1 MFFTLSK
8 IIDFILLP
16 ISWILISLVLGI
28 WKKNTKMLYAA
39 LGMLVLFTN
48 GYFVN
53 QLYRWYELPQTI
65 LQPNQKFTYGVVL
78 GGGYIKN
85 PQEDPN
91 RINVGET
98 ADRMLQP
105 ILLYKSGVISKIIIT
120 GGDTSIKG
128 LRTDEIRET
137 AQATKFMRAMGVDSA
152 DIIQEGKARNTHEN
166 ATYTRDILN
175 KTQEPILLITSAA
188 HMRRSLACF
197 EKVGLQ
203 PVAYPV
209 DHKKKDSPMGVLE
222 WLMPSENHLARFSQL
237 VREIFGYVIYKLNG
251 YA

>member
-16 ISWILISLVLGI
+16 ISWILISLIFGI
-28 WKKNTKMLYAA
+28 WKKNRNILYVT
-39 LGMLVLFTN
+39 LGMLLLFTN
-48 GYFVN
+48 GFFVN
-53 QLYRWYELPQTI
+53 QLYRWYEVPQTI
-65 LQPNQKFTYGVVL
+65 LQPNQKFNYGIIL
-78 GGGYIKN
+78 GGGIIKTS
-85 PQEDPN
+85 QEDPK

-105 ILLYKSGVISKIIIT
+105 ILLYKSGVISKIVIT

-128 LRTDEIRET
+128 LRTDEIHET
-137 AQATKFMRAMGVDSA
+137 AQVAKFLIAMGVDSP
-152 DIIQEGKARNTHEN
+152 DIIREEQARNTHEN
-166 ATYTRDILN
+166 ATYTKAIIN
-175 KTQEPILLITSAA
+175 NTQEPILLITSAA
-188 HMRRSLACF
+188 HMRRSMACF
-197 EKVGLQ
+197 QKVGLN
-203 PVAYPV
+203 PVAYSV

-237 VREIFGYVIYKLNG
+237 VREVFGLLIYQLNG

>member
-16 ISWILISLVLGI
+16 ISWILISLIYGI
-28 WKKNTKMLYAA
+28 WKKNTKILYAT
-39 LGMLVLFTN
+39 LGMLLLFTN
-48 GYFVN
+48 GFFVN
-53 QLYRWYELPQTI
+53 QLYRWYELPQTH
-65 LQPNQKFTYGVVL
+65 LAPSQKFTYGVIL
-78 GGGYIKN
+78 GGGIIKT
-85 PQEDPN
+85 PQEDPD
-91 RINVGET
+91 RINIGET

-105 ILLYKSGVISKIIIT
+105 ILLYKSGTIKKIVIT

-128 LRTDEIRET
+128 LRSDEIHET
-137 AQATKFMRAMGVDSA
+137 QQVAKFLLAMGVDSS
-152 DIIQEGKARNTHEN
+152 DIIREEHARNTHEN
-166 ATYTRDILN
+166 ATYTQTIL
-175 KTQEPILLITSAA
+175 KHTKEPILLITSAA
-188 HMRRSLACF
+188 HMRRSMACF
-197 EKVGLQ
+197 QQVGLN

-237 VREIFGYVIYKLNG
+237 VREVFGLLIYKLNG

>member
-78 GGGYIKN
+78 GGGFIKN

-222 WLMPSENHLARFSQL
+222 CLMPSDNHLARFSQL
-237 VREIFGYVIYKLNG
+237 VIEVFGLVIYKLNG

>member
-16 ISWILISLVLGI
+16 ISWILISLLIGI
-28 WKKNTKMLYAA
+28 WKKNTKILWLS

-48 GYFVN
+48 GFFVN
-53 QLYRWYELPQTI
+53 QLYRWYEVPQTI
-65 LQPNQKFTYGVVL
+65 LKPNQKFTYGVVL
-78 GGGYIKN
+78 GGGFIKN
-85 PQEDPN
+85 QQEDPK

-105 ILLYKSGVISKIIIT
+105 ILLYKSGVIAKIIIT

-128 LRTDEIRET
+128 LRTDEIHET

-166 ATYTRDILN
+166 ATYTAEILSE
-175 KTQEPILLITSAA
+175 TREPILLITSAV
-188 HMRRSLACF
+188 HMRRSMACF
-197 EKVGLQ
+197 RQVELN
-203 PVAYPV
+203 PIAYPV

-237 VREIFGYVIYKLNG
+237 VREVAGLMIYKLNG

>member
-39 LGMLVLFTN
+39 LGMLVLLTN

-65 LQPNQKFTYGVVL
+65 LQPNQKFTFGVVL

-197 EKVGLQ
+197 KKVGLQ
-203 PVAYPV
+203 PIAYPV

-237 VREIFGYVIYKLNG
+237 VREMFGYAIYKLNG

>member
-16 ISWILISLVLGI
+16 ISWILISLIYGI
-28 WKKNTKMLYAA
+28 WKKNSKILYLT
-39 LGMLVLFTN
+39 LGMLLLFTN
-48 GYFVN
+48 GFFVN

-65 LQPNQKFTYGVVL
+65 LKPNQKFKYGVVL
-78 GGGYIKN
+78 GGGFIKN
-85 PQEDPN
+85 PQEDPQ

-105 ILLYKSGVISKIIIT
+105 ILLYKSGVITKIIIT

-137 AQATKFMRAMGVDSA
+137 AQAAKFMHAMGVDST
-152 DIIQEGKARNTHEN
+152 DIIQEGKARNTREN
-166 ATYTRDILN
+166 ATYTQMILRE
-175 KTQEPILLITSAA
+175 TREPILLITSAA

-197 EKVGLQ
+197 EKVGLR

-237 VREIFGYVIYKLNG
+237 VREVFGYLIYKLNG

>member
-28 WKKNTKMLYAA
+28 WKKNKKMLYVA

-78 GGGYIKN
+78 GGGFIKN
-85 PQEDPN
+85 LQEDPN

-152 DIIQEGKARNTHEN
+152 DIIQEGKARNTREN
-166 ATYTRDILN
+166 ATYTRDILK

-237 VREIFGYVIYKLNG
+237 VREMFGYGIYKLNG

>member
-16 ISWILISLVLGI
+16 ISWILISLIFGI
-28 WKKNTKMLYAA
+28 WKKNSKILYVT
-39 LGMLVLFTN
+39 LGMILLFTN
-48 GYFVN
+48 GFFVN
-53 QLYRWYELPQTI
+53 QLYRWHEVPQTI
-65 LQPNQKFTYGVVL
+65 LQPNQKFKYGIIL
-78 GGGYIKN
+78 GGGIIKTY
-85 PQEDPN
+85 QEDPK

-105 ILLYKSGVISKIIIT
+105 ILLYKSGVISKIVIT

-128 LRTDEIRET
+128 LRTDEIHET
-137 AQATKFMRAMGVDSA
+137 AQVAKFLIAMGVDSS
-152 DIIQEGKARNTHEN
+152 DIIREEQARNTHEN
-166 ATYTRDILN
+166 ATYTKAIIN
-175 KTQEPILLITSAA
+175 NTQEPILLITSAA
-188 HMRRSLACF
+188 HMRRSMACF
-197 EKVGLQ
+197 QKVGLN
-203 PVAYPV
+203 PVAYAV

-237 VREIFGYVIYKLNG
+237 VREVFGLLIYQLNG

>member
-16 ISWILISLVLGI
+16 ISWILISLVVGI
-28 WKKNTKMLYAA
+28 WKKNSKLLLLT
-39 LGMLVLFTN
+39 LGMLLLFTN
-48 GYFVN
+48 GFFVN
-53 QLYRWYELPQTI
+53 QIYRWHELPQTK
-65 LQPNQKFTYGVVL
+65 LTSKYTYGVVL
-78 GGGYIKN
+78 GGGIIKS
-85 PQEDPN
+85 PQENLD

-105 ILLYKSGVISKIIIT
+105 ILLYKAGIIQKIIIT

-128 LRTDEIRET
+128 LRKDDIHET
-137 AQATKFMRAMGVDSA
+137 AQVAKFMRAMGVDSS
-152 DIIQEGKARNTHEN
+152 DIIREEKARNTHEN
-166 ATYTRDILN
+166 AIYTKELIQN
-175 KTQEPILLITSAA
+175 ASAPFLLITSAA
-188 HMRRSLACF
+188 HMRRSMACF
-197 EKVGLQ
+197 EKVGLH

-222 WLMPSENHLARFSQL
+222 LMMPSENHLARFSQL
-237 VREIFGYVIYKLNG
+237 VREVFGLLIYKISG

>member
-16 ISWILISLVLGI
+16 ISWILISLTFGI
-28 WKKNTKMLYAA
+28 WKKNMKMLYAS

-53 QLYRWYELPQTI
+53 ELYRWYEVPQTS
-65 LQPNQKFTYGVVL
+65 LKPNQKFTYGVIL
-78 GGGYIKN
+78 GGGIIKTK
-85 PQEDPN
+85 QEDTN

-105 ILLYKSGVISKIIIT
+105 LLLYRAGIISKIIIT

-128 LRTDEIRET
+128 LRSDEIHET
-137 AQATKFMRAMGVDSA
+137 DQVAKFLISMGVNSTA
-152 DIIQEGKARNTHEN
+152 IIREEKARNTHEN
-166 ATYTRDILN
+166 ATYTQTLLKN
-175 KTQEPILLITSAA
+175 SKEPILLITSAA
-188 HMRRSLACF
+188 HMRRSIACF
-197 EKVGLQ
+197 QKVGLN

-209 DHKKKDSPMGVLE
+209 DHKKKDTHMGVLE
-222 WLMPSENHLARFSQL
+222 WLMPSENHLARLSQL
-237 VREIFGYVIYKLNG
+237 VREVFGLLIYKING

>member
-16 ISWILISLVLGI
+16 ISWILISLIYGI
-28 WKKNTKMLYAA
+28 WKKNSKILYLT
-39 LGMLVLFTN
+39 LGMLLLFTN

-65 LQPNQKFTYGVVL
+65 LQPNQKFTYGVIL
-78 GGGYIKN
+78 GGGIIKTL
-85 PQEDPN
+85 QEDPT
-91 RINVGET
+91 RIPVGET

-105 ILLYKSGVISKIIIT
+105 ILLYKTGIISKIIIT

-137 AQATKFMRAMGVDSA
+137 AQVAKFLITMGVDSL
-152 DIIQEGKARNTHEN
+152 DIIREEKARNTHEN
-166 ATYTRDILN
+166 ATYTQMILRE
-175 KTQEPILLITSAA
+175 TREPRLLITSAA

-197 EKVGLQ
+197 EKVGLN

-222 WLMPSENHLARFSQL
+222 WLMPSDNHLARFSQL
-237 VREIFGYVIYKLNG
+237 VREVFGLVIYKLNG